1 MIIKAVR
8 ARAVK
13 DSRGEKTIE
22 VSVNKV
28 RASSPSGKST
38 GIYETKPYRKSLKWN
53 VNFLNKTKEFDNLE
67 INSFDD
73 LIKIERL
80 LKEKLKLK
88 NVKDFGANALFAFE
102 SAILKALANNKGIEL
117 WQVVNPK
124 AKRFPTPVGN
134 AVGGGLHS
142 SNKNKP
148 EFQEFLLI
156 PKDKS
161 FSKNVKIMNQIYS
174 KLKLKLKAK
183 SKNDEGALQ
192 TSLPNDEVFEIL
204 SKFKNIRFGTD
215 IAASSFYKKEKYN
228 YKENKFD
235 RKGQINYINNL
246 IKKYNLFYVEDVLEE
261 GDFSGFAKI
270 KSKNLVVGDDL
281 IATQINRLKKAIR
294 KNSINA
300 VIIKPN
306 QNGSLLEVKKVFE
319 ICKKNKIRT
328 IMSHRSGETLDD
340 ALADYS
346 FGFGADYIKCGIST
360 KWREAKL
367 ERMKKIEKKRFI

>member
-1 MIIKAVR
+1 MIIKEVG

-13 DSRGEKTIE
+13 DSRGENTIE
-22 VSVNKV
+22 VSVNSIK
-28 RASSPSGKST
+28 ASSPSGKST

-53 VNFLNKTKEFDNLE
+53 VNFFNKTKEFDNLE
-67 INSFDD
+67 INSFGD
-73 LIKIERL
+73 LKKVEKL
-80 LKEKLKLK
+80 LKKKLKLK
-88 NVKDFGANALFAFE
+88 NVKEFGANALFAFE
-102 SAILKALANNKGIEL
+102 SAVLKSLAKDKGIEL
-117 WQVVNPK
+117 WQVINSK
-124 AKRFPTPVGN
+124 AKKFPTPVGN

-156 PKDKS
+156 PKEKS
-161 FSKNVKIMNQIYS
+161 FSKNVKVMNRIYS
-174 KLKLKLKAK
+174 KLKTKL
-183 SKNDEGALQ
+183 KNDEGAWQ
-192 TSLPNDEVFEIL
+192 TSLSNEEVFETL

-215 IAASSFYKKEKYN
+215 VAASSFYKKGKYC

-235 RKGQINYINNL
+235 KKGQINYVNDL
-246 IKKYNLFYVEDVLEE
+246 IKKYNLFYVEDALEE
-261 GDFSGFAKI
+261 EDFSGFSKV

-281 IATQINRLKKAIR
+281 TATQINRLKKAIR
-294 KNSINA
+294 KKSVNA
-300 VIIKPN
+300 MIIKPN

-319 ICKKNKIRT
+319 ICKRNKIRT
-328 IMSHRSGETLDD
+328 IMSHRSGETLDN

-367 ERMKKIEKKRFI
+367 KRMVEIERKLRR

>member
-1 MIIKAVR
+1 MIIKEVG

-28 RASSPSGKST
+28 KASSPSGKST
-38 GIYETKPYRKSLKWN
+38 GIYETKPYRKSLEWN
-53 VNFLNKTKEFDNLE
+53 VNFFNKTKEFDNLE

-73 LIKIERL
+73 LIKVEKL
-80 LKEKLKLK
+80 LKKKLKLK

-102 SAILKALANNKGIEL
+102 SAILKALAKDEEIEL

-124 AKRFPTPVGN
+124 AKKFPTPVGN

-156 PKDKS
+156 PKEKS
-161 FSKNVKIMNQIYS
+161 FSKNVKIMNHVYS
-174 KLKLKLKAK
+174 KLKIKLKTK
-183 SKNDEGALQ
+183 TKNDEGALQ
-192 TSLPNDEVFEIL
+192 TTLSNEEVFETL
-204 SKFKNIRFGTD
+204 SKFKKIRFGTD
-215 IAASSFYKKEKYN
+215 IAASSFYKKGKYN
-228 YKENKFD
+228 YKKNKFD
-235 RKGQINYINNL
+235 KKEQISYVNNL
-246 IKKYNLFYVEDVLEE
+246 IKKYNLFYVEDALEE
-261 GDFSGFAKI
+261 MDFSGFSKI

-281 IATQINRLKKAIR
+281 TATQINRLKKAIR
-294 KNSINA
+294 KKSINA
-300 VIIKPN
+300 IIVKPN

-319 ICKKNKIRT
+319 ICKNNGIKT
-328 IMSHRSGETLDD
+328 IMSHRSGETLDS

-346 FGFGADYIKCGIST
+346 FGFEADYIKCGIST

-367 ERMKKIEKKRFI
+367 KRMIEIERKLK